1 MNFKTGY
8 SIDFIKFWEKQQKIF
23 EKCIKKTAA
32 SLNMIRLKTSITS
45 NSETR
50 SQNVFSS
57 ISKKIMI
64 IFTYIEGEKE
74 SNFQNSAPFFPFSA
88 IFVLETFQFKFEG
101 SVARLRL
108 RNMR

>member
-1 MNFKTGY
+1 
-8 SIDFIKFWEKQQKIF
+8 
-23 EKCIKKTAA
+23 
-32 SLNMIRLKTSITS
+32 
-45 NSETR
+45 
-50 SQNVFSS
+50 
-57 ISKKIMI
+57 MI